1 MIYQRR
7 RKPNP
12 FDSRAAHRAARY
24 QRRRPQ
30 ASPDSPA
37 SASAETNAP
46 QEAATRGN
54 KASASAQR
62 AGNHAHSERNA
73 RAHDHGVHTSQT
85 HDQVHDRTHGQVK
98 AEPHQKAAHP
108 TDSNMANPQV
118 ADQSPTDRA
127 KTDRTQA
134 QQAPAGRATQYFAGA
149 PTTEDV
155 RRTITVTL
163 RGRDVPM
170 DVSNGVFSTD
180 RLDLGTR
187 VLLKHA
193 PQPPAHGTFLDL
205 GCGWGPI
212 AVALALESPHAD
224 VWAVDVNERALDLTR
239 SNAERN
245 GCANVRVSAADAV
258 PQDIRFDLMW
268 SNPPIRI
275 GKEALHELLM
285 QWLVRLTVG
294 GRAYLVVQRNLG
306 ADSLIPW
313 LQQALDSQCGEQSFA
328 VSKNASSKGYRVI
341 EIVRAR

>member
-37 SASAETNAP
+37 SASAKTNAP

-73 RAHDHGVHTSQT
+73 RTHDHGVHASQS
-85 HDQVHDRTHGQVK
+85 HDQVHGQVK

-118 ADQSPTDRA
+118 ADQSPTDR
-127 KTDRTQA
+127 TQA
-134 QQAPAGRATQYFAGA
+134 EQAPAGRATQYFAGA

>member
-1 MIYQRR
+1 
-7 RKPNP
+7 
-12 FDSRAAHRAARY
+12 
-24 QRRRPQ
+24 
-30 ASPDSPA
+30 
-37 SASAETNAP
+37 
-46 QEAATRGN
+46 
-54 KASASAQR
+54 
-62 AGNHAHSERNA
+62 
-73 RAHDHGVHTSQT
+73 
-85 HDQVHDRTHGQVK
+85 
-98 AEPHQKAAHP
+98 
-108 TDSNMANPQV
+108 MANPQV
-118 ADQSPTDRA
+118 ADQSPTDRTQ
-127 KTDRTQA
+127 TDRPQA

-155 RRTITVTL
+155 RRTITVAL
-163 RGRDVPM
+163 RGRGVPM

-258 PQDIRFDLMW
+258 PQDVRFDLMW

>member
-62 AGNHAHSERNA
+62 TGNHAHSERNA
-73 RAHDHGVHTSQT
+73 RTHDHGVHASQT
-85 HDQVHDRTHGQVK
+85 HDRAHDQAK

-118 ADQSPTDRA
+118 TDQPQTDHT

-134 QQAPAGRATQYFAGA
+134 EQAPAGRATQYFAGA

-155 RRTITVTL
+155 RRTITVAL

-224 VWAVDVNERALDLTR
+224 VWAVDVNERARDLTR

-245 GCANVRVSAADAV
+245 GCANVRVCATDAV
-258 PQDIRFDLMW
+258 PQDVCFDLMW

-275 GKEALHELLM
+275 GKDALHELLM

-313 LQQALDSQCGEQSFA
+313 LQQALDSQCGEHSFA